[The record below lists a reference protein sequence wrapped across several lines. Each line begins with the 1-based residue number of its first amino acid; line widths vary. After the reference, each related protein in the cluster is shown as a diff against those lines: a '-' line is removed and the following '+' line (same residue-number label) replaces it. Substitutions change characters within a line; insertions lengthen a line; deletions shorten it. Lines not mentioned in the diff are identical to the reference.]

1 MDVMIYKKKIK
12 QKFSIPS
19 SQKISIYSLGDT
31 DELAMSLGK
40 LVLDGT
46 KKASTS
52 GYRLYESGP
61 IPKKGDISIITD
73 NHHHPLCTIRNTAV
87 KTVKFSDM
95 TEDEVRKEGESDL
108 SLASWKEDHRQF
120 LTPYYQKYLGIDFTE
135 DEMVVHEEFEVIDV
149 YEKSKKTNK
158 S

>member
-1 MDVMIYKKKIK
+1 
-12 QKFSIPS
+12 
-19 SQKISIYSLGDT
+19 
-31 DELAMSLGK
+31 
-40 LVLDGT
+40 
-46 KKASTS
+46 
-52 GYRLYESGP
+52 
-61 IPKKGDISIITD
+61 
-73 NHHHPLCTIRNTAV
+73 
-87 KTVKFSDM
+87 M